1 MIIWIASYPKS
12 GNTLLRSILSSLIAS
27 DDGVLDLKKINL
39 VQNFPQKKFFA
50 DLTDERMDIK
60 EISKHWLGAQKK
72 IIGNRKF
79 KLLKTHNSNCKINEN
94 YFTNS
99 ELTAGVIYLVRDPRD
114 VVCSAS
120 RHFNLSNEE
129 TKDILF
135 DKYAQTIAREN
146 VSQEIT
152 TFLGSWSDNYNN
164 WINFNKNTLLIKFE
178 DLVLKKKET
187 IFKVISFLN
196 KFFPFSVN
204 KQKLKNCLKTTSFK
218 NMASLEKQEG
228 FKESVGL
235 KEREKIAFFNKGLVG
250 NWKDEL
256 SPEIANS
263 IEIKFKKEMT
273 LLGYI

>member
-27 DDGVLDLKKINL
+27 DDGALNLKKINL
-39 VQNFPQKKFFA
+39 VQNFPQKKFFE
-50 DLTDERMDIK
+50 DLTDERMNIK

-72 IIGNRKF
+72 IIVNKKF

-120 RHFNLSNEE
+120 QHFNLSIEE
-129 TKDILF
+129 TKNILF

-164 WINFNKNTLLIKFE
+164 WINFHKNTLLIKFE

-187 IFKVISFLN
+187 ILKVVDFLN
-196 KFFPFSVN
+196 KFFPFNISE
-204 KQKLKNCLKTTSFK
+204 QKLKNCLETTSFK
-218 NMASLEKQEG
+218 SMASLEKQDG
-228 FKESVGL
+228 LKESVSD
-235 KEREKIAFFNKGLVG
+235 KEKKIPFFNKGLVG

-256 SPEIANS
+256 SPEIAND

>member
-12 GNTLLRSILSSLIAS
+12 GSTLLRSILSSLIVS

-39 VQNFPQKKFFA
+39 VQNFPQKKFFE
-50 DLTDERMDIK
+50 DLTNERMDIK
-60 EISKHWLGAQKK
+60 EISKHWLEAQKK
-72 IIGNRKF
+72 IIENRKF

-120 RHFNLSNEE
+120 RHFNLSIEE
-129 TKDILF
+129 TKNILF

-152 TFLGSWSDNYNN
+152 TFLGSWSDNYNS
-164 WINFNKNTLLIKFE
+164 WINFNNNTLLIKFE

-187 IFKVISFLN
+187 ILKVVDFLN
-196 KFFPFSVN
+196 KFFPFSISE
-204 KQKLKNCLKTTSFK
+204 KKLKNCLETTSFK
-218 NMASLEKQEG
+218 SMASLEKQDG
-228 FKESVGL
+228 FKESVSD
-235 KEREKIAFFNKGLVG
+235 KEKKIPFFNKGLVG

-256 SPEIANS
+256 SPEIAND